1 MANILIVDDHQIYL
15 DGLEMIIQKNLSD
28 SKIYKACD
36 HSSAKSVILQHNNID
51 LILMDLNLHN
61 QNGLEIWQQLKSEFG
76 PLPLAMLSASEKQQD
91 IKKCKDNGALGFI
104 NKAADNNELVS
115 AITQILSGDL
125 FFPYQL
131 PIKASIQ
138 LTPRQHEVLT
148 LLAEGLPNKTIC
160 RQLEMSEATVKTHLR
175 TLFSLLDVNTR
186 TQCVNV
192 AIKHELI

>member
-15 DGLEMIIQKNLSD
+15 DGLEMIIQKNLRDTVIHKAHDHD
-28 SKIYKACD
+28 SAQKMIA
-36 HSSAKSVILQHNNID
+36 HHNNID

-61 QNGLEIWQQLKSEFG
+61 QNGLELWQQLTSEFG
-76 PLPLAMLSASEKQQD
+76 PLPVAMLSASEKPQD
-91 IKKCKDNGALGFI
+91 IKKCKDKGALGFI
-104 NKAADNNELVS
+104 NKAADNDQLIK
-115 AITQILSGDL
+115 AITEILSGDL

-131 PIKASIQ
+131 PTETNIQ
-138 LTPRQHEVLT
+138 LTPRQQEVLA

>member
-1 MANILIVDDHQIYL
+1 MPNILIVDDHQIYL
-15 DGLEMIIQKNLSD
+15 DGLEMIIQKNLND
-28 SKIYKACD
+28 SKIYKAHD
-36 HSSAKSVILQHNNID
+36 HASAKSVILQHNNID

-76 PLPLAMLSASEKQQD
+76 PLPVAMLSASEKLQD
-91 IKKCKDNGALGFI
+91 IKKSKDNGALGFI
-104 NKAADNNELVS
+104 NKAADNGELIS

-125 FFPYQL
+125 FFPCKL
-131 PIKASIQ
+131 PQANVQ

-160 RQLEMSEATVKTHLR
+160 RKLAMSEATVKTHLR